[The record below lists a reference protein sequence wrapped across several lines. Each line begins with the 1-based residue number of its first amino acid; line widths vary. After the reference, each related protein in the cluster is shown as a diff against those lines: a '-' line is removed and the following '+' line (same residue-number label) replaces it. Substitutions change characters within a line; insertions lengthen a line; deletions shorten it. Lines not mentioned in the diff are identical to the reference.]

1 MKKFLTL
8 VWMLTTFCGVSMADD
23 DIYCVVGNLTEFGN
37 WEVTSE
43 AGKLAKTGENT
54 YSRTFKAV
62 TFNATTEIAFKV
74 VKNKAFSGPGC
85 GSWPSNDYTHSF
97 NPGVYDITITFDSSN
112 GTVGYS
118 DLARMFIVY
127 STNNYANHTVGSL
140 MDYEDGVHSA
150 TFDATTGYCF
160 LVVPSYALDANQ
172 EYINTWGS
180 VICPVSDN
188 WYDIYMQYMQGT
200 VSTSNNEKK
209 WYVKENA
216 KYTFEYDTSDNSF
229 KINAESTETIT
240 SAGWA
245 TYSLGSAWSLDCG
258 FTVSNATAYYIAGTE
273 GGKAVLTEI
282 PSGTV
287 IPNRAGIIVS
297 GTGSFKVNTVGSAA
311 TNLADNKLIGSGSGT
326 YDITGKYNDT
336 DTYTGYIFADGAN
349 GVGFYKLNAEAGKTL
364 AAHKAFLAIPTGT
377 TLARDFFCL
386 DDEST
391 GINEI
396 QNSQVQNGAIYNLQG
411 VRLNKFQ
418 KGLNIV
424 NGKKVMVK

>member
-1 MKKFLTL
+1 MKKILTL
-8 VWMLTTFCGVSMADD
+8 VWMLTAFCGVSMADD
-23 DIYCVVGNLTEFGN
+23 TYTVVGAYLPGISWDENN
-37 WEVTSE
+37 K
-43 AGKLAKTGENT
+43 AGDMTQVGET
-54 YSRTFKAV
+54 TVFTKTFKGV
-62 TFNATTEIAFKV
+62 TFNAKTTIAFKV
-74 VKNKAFSGPGC
+74 IKNH
-85 GSWPSNDYTHSF
+85 SWDGNGWPETNYTHEF
-97 NPGVYDITITFDSSN
+97 DPGVYDVTITFDTSN
-112 GTVGYS
+112 NTVGYS

-127 STNNYANHTVGSL
+127 STDYFTNHTVGDL
-140 MDYEDGVHSA
+140 MDYEDGVHTVSFNA
-150 TFDATTGYCF
+150 VFDYCF
-160 LVVPSYALDANQ
+160 LIVPSYALNAQQSAISDWSKVISPVADSWYWLYMQHN
-172 EYINTWGS
+172 EGS
-180 VICPVSDN
+180 VVTYENS
-188 WYDIYMQYMQGT
+188 
-200 VSTSNNEKK
+200 KK
-209 WYVKENA
+209 WQIREAA
-216 KYTFEYDTSDNSF
+216 KYTFTYNPSTSKFIVD
-229 KINAESTETIT
+229 AESTETIT

-245 TYSLGSAWSLDCG
+245 TYSLGSDWSTDYG

-287 IPNRAGIIVS
+287 IPNKAGVIVS

-311 TNLADNKLIGSGSGT
+311 TNLADNKLIGSGVGT

-349 GVGFYKLNAEAGKTL
+349 GVGFYKLNAEAGNTL

-377 TLARDFFCL
+377 PLARDFFCL

-396 QNSQVQNGAIYNLQG
+396 QNSLVQNDAIYNLQG